1 MIKAIHTSG
10 KYIQVIGGSASTY
23 VSAQAGSQGVGNLR
37 FNTSQQRLE
46 VYDGMTW
53 LELNTP
59 HASVGLNVTAEE
71 AIDWVQRQMAEEKR
85 LEALAKK
92 HPAVADALAAVDKAN
107 EQVKIVAAL
116 VDTKGGWQSA

>member
-1 MIKAIHTSG
+1 MIKAIHTIG

-23 VSAQAGSQGVGNLR
+23 VTAQAGSQGVGNLR

-59 HASVGLNVTAEE
+59 HASVGLNPDAEA
-71 AIDWVQRQMAEEKR
+71 AIEWASRQLAEEKR
-85 LEALAKK
+85 LKALAKK
-92 HPAVADALAAVDKAN
+92 HPAVADALEAAARAE
-107 EQVKIVAAL
+107 EQVRIVAAL
-116 VDTKGGWQSA
+116 VDTE

>member
-1 MIKAIHTSG
+1 MIKAIHASG

-23 VSAQAGSQGVGNLR
+23 VSAQASSQGVGNLR

-59 HASVGLNVTAEE
+59 HASVGLNGAAEE

-85 LEALAKK
+85 LEVLAKK
-92 HPAVADALAAVDKAN
+92 HPSVADALKAVQQAQ
-107 EQVKIVAAL
+107 EQVRIVAAL
-116 VDTKGGWQSA
+116 VQE

>member
-1 MIKAIHTSG
+1 MIKAIHTIG

-23 VSAQAGSQGVGNLR
+23 VTAQAGSQGVGNLR

-59 HASVGLNVTAEE
+59 HASVGLNGTAEE
-71 AIDWVQRQMAEEKR
+71 AIDWVQQQMAEEKK
-85 LEALAKK
+85 LAVLAKE
-92 HPAVADALAAVDKAN
+92 HPAVADAMEAVKKAQ
-107 EQVKIVAAL
+107 ERVRIVAAL
-116 VDTKGGWQSA
+116 VQE

>member
-1 MIKAIHTSG
+1 MIKAIHTIG

-23 VSAQAGSQGVGNLR
+23 VTAQAGSQGVGNLR

-59 HASVGLNVTAEE
+59 HASVGLNPDAEA
-71 AIDWVQRQMAEEKR
+71 AIEWAQRQMTEEKR
-85 LEALAKK
+85 LAALAKE
-92 HPAVADALAAVDKAN
+92 HPAVADALEAVQQAQ
-107 EQVKIVAAL
+107 EQVRIVTAL
-116 VDTKGGWQSA
+116 VQE

>member
-1 MIKAIHTSG
+1 MIKAIHTIG

-23 VSAQAGSQGVGNLR
+23 VTAQGSSQGVGNLR

-59 HASVGLNVTAEE
+59 HASVGLNGAAEE
-71 AIDWVQRQMAEEKR
+71 AIDWVQQQMAEEKR
-85 LEALAKK
+85 LEGLAKK
-92 HPAVADALAAVDKAN
+92 HPAVADALAAVGQAK
-107 EQVKIVAAL
+107 EQVKIVVAL
-116 VDTKGGWQSA
+116 VDTE

>member
-23 VSAQAGSQGVGNLR
+23 VPAQGSSQGVGNLR
-37 FNTSQQRLE
+37 FNTREQRLE

-59 HASVGLNVTAEE
+59 HASVGLNGAAEE
-71 AIDWVQRQMAEEKR
+71 AIDWVRRQMEQEHR
-85 LEALAKK
+85 LEALAKQ
-92 HPAVADALAAVDKAN
+92 HPAVADALAAVAKAQ
-107 EQVKIVAAL
+107 EQVRIVAAL
-116 VDTKGGWQSA
+116 VQA

>member
-23 VSAQAGSQGVGNLR
+23 VTAQGGSQGVGNLR

-59 HASVGLNVTAEE
+59 HASVGLNGAAEE
-71 AIDWVQRQMAEEKR
+71 AIDWAQRQMAEEKR
-85 LEALAKK
+85 LEVLAKK
-92 HPAVADALAAVDKAN
+92 HPALAEAMSAVEHAKQ
-107 EQVKIVAAL
+107 QVRIVAAL
-116 VDTKGGWQSA
+116 VKI

>member
-23 VSAQAGSQGVGNLR
+23 VTAQAGSQGVGNLR

-59 HASVGLNVTAEE
+59 HASVGLNAEAE
-71 AIDWVQRQMAEEKR
+71 QAIDWVRRQMEQEHR
-85 LEALAKK
+85 LETLAKK
-92 HPAVADALAAVDKAN
+92 HPAVADALSAVDKAN
-107 EQVKIVAAL
+107 EQLRVVTAL
-116 VDTKGGWQSA
+116 VETE

>member
-10 KYIQVIGGSASTY
+10 RYIQVIGGSASTY
-23 VSAQAGSQGVGNLR
+23 VTAQAGSQGVGNLR

-59 HASVGLNVTAEE
+59 HASVGLNWEAEE
-71 AIDWVQRQMAEEKR
+71 AIDWVRRQMAEEKS
-85 LEALAKK
+85 LKILAKEHPALADAME
-92 HPAVADALAAVDKAN
+92 AVKQAQERVS
-107 EQVKIVAAL
+107 IVAAL
-116 VDTKGGWQSA
+116 VQE

>member
-1 MIKAIHTSG
+1 MIKAIHSIG
-10 KYIQVIGGSASTY
+10 KYTQVIGGSASTY
-23 VSAQAGSQGVGNLR
+23 VTAQAGSQGVGNLR

-59 HASVGLNVTAEE
+59 HASVGLNGAAEE

-85 LEALAKK
+85 LEVLAKE
-92 HPAVADALAAVDKAN
+92 HPAVADAMEAVRQAQ
-107 EQVKIVAAL
+107 ERVKIVAAL
-116 VDTKGGWQSA
+116 VQE

>member
-37 FNTSQQRLE
+37 FNTSLQRLE

-53 LELNTP
+53 LELNSP
-59 HASVGLNVTAEE
+59 HASVGLNGVAEE

-92 HPAVADALAAVDKAN
+92 HPAVADALEAVKQAQ
-107 EQVKIVAAL
+107 EQVSIVAAL
-116 VDTKGGWQSA
+116 VQE

>member
-10 KYIQVIGGSASTY
+10 KYMQVIGGSASHY

-37 FNTSQQRLE
+37 FNTSVQRLE

-59 HASVGLNVTAEE
+59 HASVGLNGAAEE

-85 LEALAKK
+85 LAVLAKQ
-92 HPAVADALAAVDKAN
+92 HPAVADALEAVRQAQ
-107 EQVKIVAAL
+107 ERVRIVAAL
-116 VDTKGGWQSA
+116 VQE

>member
-23 VSAQAGSQGVGNLR
+23 VTAQAGSQGVGNLR
-37 FNTSQQRLE
+37 FNTSGQRLE

-59 HASVGLNVTAEE
+59 HASVGLNGVAEE
-71 AIDWVQRQMAEEKR
+71 AIDWARRQMEEEKT
-85 LEALAKK
+85 LEALAKE
-92 HPAVADALAAVDKAN
+92 HPAVADALEAVRQAQ
-107 EQVKIVAAL
+107 ERVKIVAAL
-116 VDTKGGWQSA
+116 VQE

>member
-1 MIKAIHTSG
+1 MIKAIHTIG

-23 VSAQAGSQGVGNLR
+23 VTAQGGSQGVGNLR

-59 HASVGLNVTAEE
+59 HASVGLNPDAEA
-71 AIDWVQRQMAEEKR
+71 AIEWAQRQMAEEKR
-85 LEALAKK
+85 LAALAKD
-92 HPAVADALAAVDKAN
+92 HPAVADAMEAVRQAQ
-107 EQVKIVAAL
+107 ERVKIVTAL
-116 VDTKGGWQSA
+116 VQE